1 MPARELHIAWI
12 GAMPGRRDSG
22 GVPGVATELLHG
34 LASLGHRIDCFFPG
48 ARREL
53 PERLTDDARLEF
65 VWGTS
70 AWRWDRWYN
79 RTRAGAALSGLASRA
94 VASTRLRG
102 QIARRHRADPYDLI
116 YQFSSIESLGAP
128 ARLQGSVPLVVH
140 PETHS
145 AGELRCLIA
154 ERRLSLRAQPAYA
167 YALALGTM
175 AARTPVQRARVR
187 RANLLVCISSVFRE
201 HLVHDYR
208 YPQERTV
215 VIPNPVRLER
225 FASVQRRLT
234 DPPTVLVLGRVAARK
249 GIEDVV
255 ELAQL
260 LHERGAGVRVRVIG
274 GPGQW
279 SDYTR
284 LLRALPDG
292 TAEYVGRVH
301 PSRIPEELA
310 RSDVLV
316 QASRYEPFGL
326 TVGEALAAGVPVI
339 ATREVGA
346 IEGVDSGVVAAVAP
360 GDVGAMA
367 DAVLEMIAR
376 LRASPQ
382 QLSASARAEAQRLF
396 APAVVCAQI
405 SSAIEGLV
413 GDRHSD
419 S

>member
-1 MPARELHIAWI
+1 
-12 GAMPGRRDSG
+12 
-22 GVPGVATELLHG
+22 
-34 LASLGHRIDCFFPG
+34 
-48 ARREL
+48 
-53 PERLTDDARLEF
+53 
-65 VWGTS
+65 
-70 AWRWDRWYN
+70 
-79 RTRAGAALSGLASRA
+79 
-94 VASTRLRG
+94 
-102 QIARRHRADPYDLI
+102 
-116 YQFSSIESLGAP
+116 
-128 ARLQGSVPLVVH
+128 
-140 PETHS
+140 
-145 AGELRCLIA
+145 
-154 ERRLSLRAQPAYA
+154 
-167 YALALGTM
+167 
-175 AARTPVQRARVR
+175 
-187 RANLLVCISSVFRE
+187 VFRE